1 MIYCNG
7 KRGKSKKPLKLSI
20 GTVFGNVVL
29 HVWEEGQITHS
40 FYSDRVFLEAMAN
53 EANLALRLMQER
65 AAQGK

>member
-20 GTVFGNVVL
+20 GTAFGNVAL
-29 HVWEEGQITHS
+29 HVWEEGRITHT
-40 FYSDRVFLEAMAN
+40 FFPDRVFLEALAN
-53 EANLALRLMQER
+53 EANLALQAMQER